1 MFKML
6 LLDQGEAVIRAVD
19 KSLLFDAVL
28 QWGIIGIL
36 ILTMIVVVLIIR
48 KILKGK

>member
-1 MFKML
+1 ML

-36 ILTMIVVVLIIR
+36 IKNI
-48 KILKGK
+48 